1 MCVYPTRK
9 RNLAALL
16 TTMLLLAA
24 SASAQTAISP
34 ALAKIRIKNFGR
46 INENYYRGAQ
56 PDARDWADL
65 KSLGVK
71 TVIDLT
77 KDGRSEEAGLV
88 DRAGMKF
95 YRIPLTTDDTPPTAA
110 VIQFLKLVNDPA
122 NFPVYVHCQGGRHR
136 TGAMTALYRM
146 TNDGWNADRAYQEMK
161 QYHFEGFP
169 GHPVLKRFVYDY
181 YGKLDQPKRADLE
194 RTEKTNAIS
203 K

>member
-9 RNLAALL
+9 RNLAALF

-34 ALAKIRIKNFGR
+34 AIAKIRIQNFGR

-56 PDARDWADL
+56 PASRDYSDL
-65 KSLGVK
+65 KALGVK

-77 KDGRSEEAGLV
+77 KDGRDDERFLV
-88 DRAGMKF
+88 EHEGMQF
-95 YRIPLTTDDTPPTAA
+95 YRIPMTTSDMPSTAA
-110 VIQFLKLVNDPA
+110 VTQFLKLVNDPA
-122 NFPVYVHCQGGRHR
+122 NLPVYVHCQGGRHR
-136 TGAMTALYRM
+136 TGAMTAVYRM
-146 TNDGWNADRAYQEMK
+146 TNDGWSADRAYQEMK

-169 GHPVLKRFVYDY
+169 GHPVLKQFVYSY
-181 YGKLDQPKRADLE
+181 YSKVDQPKRADLE